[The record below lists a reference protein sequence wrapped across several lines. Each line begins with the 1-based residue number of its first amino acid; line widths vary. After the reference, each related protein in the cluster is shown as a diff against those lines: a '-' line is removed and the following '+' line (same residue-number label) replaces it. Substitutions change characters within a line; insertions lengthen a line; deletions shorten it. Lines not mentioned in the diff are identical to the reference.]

1 MTLQERIKRSQQV
14 GSEAKQPTINQLA
27 AAADTPV
34 PNTAVSAGMVPGA
47 TADQAKMMGT
57 PAQKQAKVATLGG
70 ETQLEQ
76 AQKLRAPSEATV
88 EDEAKKRRAAAIAQ
102 GMGTMGD
109 KANEL
114 IDRTFANITGQQ
126 VQAAPTTAPAAG
138 EAAPEAAALSLKLD
152 TAAKQL
158 EGKSD
163 TEVAAITA
171 LINNIATEADPAKR
185 NAATL
190 ELNKQLGLTGANAL
204 SADMVPGLIAK
215 LPETVAQAAQTQVKA
230 TIGEKL
236 TLEDFGN
243 LGTSPAELA
252 KLLKVDESAI
262 ADMSLTDLDNALS
275 ALTQTEFGET
285 QTVQAGMASGLLSQT
300 EKNALRDVLATLEER
315 GVAGAEFQ
323 VGQVAKD
330 VVDGRQ
336 VTVGGQ
342 QYDITELLATDEM
355 TDIVTQVLNDEKS
368 EFSLSLKETSPDLY
382 NWIVSSRAGLENL
395 VKEAGKGVGTF
406 KAVQEKNLKLLAP
419 FAGQKDYM
427 QKLGLDIDA
436 LSAVD
441 LTEEVTLADGTKV
454 PRWKAP
460 KEQGGLPPAAQ
471 LLLSLP
477 PEKQG
482 ISLTNLSQLPAS
494 EIEELSGEELL
505 ALGLDRTNGL
515 WSQYKEAKDNRAK
528 IASIP
533 NNQISTIVSTLGWPD
548 VDTLNKTLAD
558 AVLVE
563 AMGGPRHPLLD
574 IDSNN
579 TGSLDAED
587 MAKLKEAAAG
597 GELPS
602 LKDIVAS
609 GQVPKVS
616 VPNAAAALD
625 HGDKPVFDDMK
636 RVLADGFFTQEEAD
650 ALTWDL
656 DKMQSVLNSM
666 PKRNGAY
673 IGPGAYIANTL
684 QGSIERRRKKK
695 ADEDAA
701 AAEAARRAAEETV
714 PQEGGG
720 GGGGELRKR
729 VAEVALGL
737 PAGSYDVLKNPK
749 KAEEQVTKFFKKNW

>member
-230 TIGEKL
+230 TIEGKL

-574 IDSNN
+574 IDGNN